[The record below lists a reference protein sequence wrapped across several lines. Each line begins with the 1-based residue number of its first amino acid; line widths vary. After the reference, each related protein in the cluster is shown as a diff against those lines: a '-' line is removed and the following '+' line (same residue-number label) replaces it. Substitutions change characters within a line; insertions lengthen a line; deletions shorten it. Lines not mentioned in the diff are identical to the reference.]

1 MTSDRISVLALTRYE
16 RLGASSRVRFLQF
29 LPELERQG
37 FDFDVQPLLDN
48 EYVRSLYGGPPVGV
62 RHLSM
67 AYLRRLRALRRRRR
81 YDVVWLEKEALPWL
95 PAYFEI
101 ARLQGLPYVVD
112 YDDAWFHRYQSHWL
126 SPLLGRK
133 IDAVM
138 QVAWTVV
145 AGNEFLARHA
155 RQAGARQVEIV
166 PSAIDTARYRDLPS
180 TPSGGSPPG
189 DKMVV
194 GWIGIPLNAH
204 YLNIVT
210 PALRAVDGVTLH
222 VVGGVAPLELEGIA
236 ENLPWTEE
244 SEIARIAAF
253 DVGIMPLHD
262 TPWERG
268 KCAYK
273 LLQVMAAGKPV
284 IASPVGANRQVVQHG
299 VNGFLADTPEE
310 WADALRRLAADPELR
325 RRMGA
330 AARDTVETQYSTAV
344 VTPQLAAILRAAAE
358 APPLWR

>member
-1 MTSDRISVLALTRYE
+1 MDRINVLLLTRYE

-48 EYVRSLYGGPPVGV
+48 DYVRSLYGAPSIGAGRLFMSYV
-62 RHLSM
+62 R
-67 AYLRRLRALRRRRR
+67 RFRALARRMR
-81 YDVVWLEKEALPWL
+81 YDLVWLEKEALPWL
-95 PAYFEI
+95 PAWVEI

-126 SPLLGRK
+126 SPLLGHK

-138 QVAWTVV
+138 RVAWTVV
-145 AGNEFLARHA
+145 AGNDFLARHA
-155 RQAGARQVEIV
+155 RQAGARHVEIV
-166 PSAIDTARYRDLPS
+166 PSAIDTARYRDLPPVS
-180 TPSGGSPPG
+180 DGDSPPG
-189 DKMVV
+189 ASPAGDSMVV

-204 YLNIVT
+204 YLTIAA
-210 PALRAVDGVTLH
+210 PALRAVGRITLH
-222 VVGGVAPLELEGIA
+222 VVGGVAPGELQGIA
-236 ENLPWTEE
+236 QNLPWTED

-299 VNGFLADTPEE
+299 VNGFLADSAEE
-310 WADALRRLAADPELR
+310 WTDALRRLAADPELR
-325 RRMGA
+325 RRMGEE
-330 AARDTVETQYSTAV
+330 ARRTVETQYSTAV
-344 VTPQLAAILRAAAE
+344 VAPKLAAILRDAAA
-358 APPLWR
+358 AP